1 MPSLNLHSLLDTRVE
16 GRVAF
21 LDNLNLPPDDRKLM
35 LGARTDI
42 RARLKA
48 RLPKRLQ
55 QKAEE
60 AGQGN
65 IEVPAPRFFT
75 QGSWAYRT
83 LNAPCRAPQ
92 QADLDDGAY
101 LPFSYIE
108 SQPPAQM
115 SALLFEAVEEVLSEL
130 ADDKRWRVDTSN
142 DNCTRLIID
151 SDKHIDVPVYSIS
164 DSEFQT
170 LVKASME
177 MFRSGLVQATLDSA
191 DYAERADEQE
201 WHLMP
206 TEGVL
211 MATKN
216 RGWQDSDPRP
226 VRDWVVEQIELK
238 GEQLRRVMRYL
249 KAWRDFQ
256 KWDKDDPKS
265 ILLMVAADAAFDM
278 AIDKRDDLA
287 LLKVLKRLPD
297 ILRGQIINP
306 ASRDKPLDEQE
317 DLARRLDDKGI
328 REDVIARIKHF
339 AEQLEY
345 AIDTCGVPSKACEIL
360 IELLGD
366 RVPNDP
372 HRVSQSTVQ
381 SQPAQK
387 AAAVPPL
394 GKATAGR

>member
-21 LDNLNLPPDDRKLM
+21 LDNLTLAPQERKLM
-35 LGARTDI
+35 LSARTDI
-42 RARLKA
+42 RQRLKA
-48 RLPKRLQ
+48 RLPKRIQ
-55 QKAEE
+55 KKAED
-60 AGQGN
+60 AGQDH
-65 IEVPAPRFFT
+65 IDVPEPRFFT
-75 QGSWAYRT
+75 QGSWAYKT

-130 ADDKRWRVDTSN
+130 ADDKGWKIDTSN

-164 DSEFQT
+164 DSEFKT

-177 MFRSGLVQATLDSA
+177 MYRFGMEGLALDSA
-191 DYAERADEQE
+191 DSEERADEQD
-201 WHLMP
+201 WDLMP

-216 RGWQDSDPRP
+216 RGWQNSDPRP
-226 VRDWVVEQIELK
+226 IRDWVVEQVELK

-265 ILLMVAADAAFDM
+265 ILLMVAADAAFDI

-287 LLKVLKRLPD
+287 LLKVLQRLPD
-297 ILRGQIINP
+297 ILRGKVINP
-306 ASRDKPLDEQE
+306 ATTDKPLDEQE
-317 DLARRLDDKGI
+317 DLAKRLDNKGI
-328 REDVIARIKHF
+328 REDVISRIEHF
-339 AEQLEY
+339 ADQLEY
-345 AIDTCGVPSKACEIL
+345 AIDSCGVPSKACEIL
-360 IELLGD
+360 IELLGN

-372 HRVSQSTVQ
+372 ERVTQSTVQ

-387 AAAVPPL
+387 TAAVPPL
-394 GKATAGR
+394 GKATAG

>member
-21 LDNLNLPPDDRKLM
+21 LDNLTLDPDDRKLM
-35 LGARTDI
+35 LSARTEI
-42 RARLKA
+42 RARLKS
-48 RLPKRLQ
+48 RLPKRI
-55 QKAEE
+55 QKKAAD
-60 AGQGN
+60 AGQGH
-65 IEVPAPRFFT
+65 IEVPEPRFFT
-75 QGSWAYRT
+75 QGSWSYKT

-130 ADDKRWRVDTSN
+130 ANDNGWSIDTSN

-151 SDKHIDVPVYSIS
+151 TDKHIDVPVYSIS
-164 DSEFQT
+164 DSEFET

-177 MFRSGLVQATLDSA
+177 MYRLGLEHATFDSA
-191 DYAERADEQE
+191 DFAERADEQE

-226 VRDWVVEQIELK
+226 IRDWVVEQVELK

-278 AIDKRDDLA
+278 ATEKRDDLA
-287 LLKVLKRLPD
+287 LLKVLRRLPD
-297 ILRGQIINP
+297 ILRGQVINP
-306 ASRDKPLDEQE
+306 ASRDKPLNEQE
-317 DLARRLDDKGI
+317 DLAKRLDNKGI
-328 REDVIARIKHF
+328 REDVIARIERF
-339 AEQLEY
+339 ADQLEY
-345 AIDTCGVPSKACEIL
+345 AIDTCGVPSEACKIL
-360 IELLGD
+360 IKHLGD

-372 HRVSQSTVQ
+372 ERVTQSTVQ

-387 AAAVPPL
+387 TNAVPPL
-394 GKATAGR
+394 GKATAG

>member
-21 LDNLNLPPDDRKLM
+21 LDNLTLNPQERKLM
-35 LGARTDI
+35 LSARTDI
-42 RARLKA
+42 RQRLKA
-48 RLPKRLQ
+48 RLPKRIQ
-55 QKAEE
+55 KKAED
-60 AGQGN
+60 AGQGQ
-65 IEVPAPRFFT
+65 IDVPEPRFFT
-75 QGSWAYRT
+75 QGSWAYKT

-130 ADDKRWRVDTSN
+130 ADDKGWEIDTSN

-164 DSEFQT
+164 DSEFET
-170 LVKASME
+170 LVKASIEMYRFGME
-177 MFRSGLVQATLDSA
+177 SFALDSA
-191 DYAERADEQE
+191 DSEERADEQD
-201 WHLMP
+201 WDLMP

-216 RGWQDSDPRP
+216 RGWQNSDPRP
-226 VRDWVVEQIELK
+226 IRDWVVEQVELK

-265 ILLMVAADAAFDM
+265 ILLMVAADAAFDI

-287 LLKVLKRLPD
+287 LLKVLQRLPD
-297 ILRGQIINP
+297 ILRGKVINP
-306 ASRDKPLDEQE
+306 ATTDKPLDEQE
-317 DLARRLDDKGI
+317 DLAKRLDNKGI
-328 REDVIARIKHF
+328 REDVISRIEHF
-339 AEQLEY
+339 ADRLEY
-345 AIDTCGVPSKACEIL
+345 AIDSCGVPSKACEIL
-360 IELLGD
+360 IELLGN

-372 HRVSQSTVQ
+372 ERVTQSTVQ

-387 AAAVPPL
+387 TAAVPPL
-394 GKATAGR
+394 GKATAG

>member
-1 MPSLNLHSLLDTRVE
+1 MPSLNLHSLFDTRVE
-16 GRVAF
+16 GRVTF
-21 LDNLNLPPDDRKLM
+21 LDNLTLDPDDRSLM
-35 LGARTDI
+35 LSARTEI

-48 RLPKRLQ
+48 RLPRRIQK
-55 QKAEE
+55 KAED
-60 AGQGN
+60 AGQGH
-65 IEVPAPRFFT
+65 IEVPEPRFFT
-75 QGSWAYRT
+75 QGSWSYKT
-83 LNAPCRAPQ
+83 LNTPCRPPQ

-130 ADDKRWRVDTSN
+130 ADDKGWKIDTNN
-142 DNCTRLIID
+142 DNCTRLII
-151 SDKHIDVPVYSIS
+151 SDAKHIDVPVYSIP
-164 DSEFQT
+164 DHEFET

-177 MFRSGLVQATLDSA
+177 MYRIAAANEVFDSA

-201 WHLMP
+201 WHMMP

-226 VRDWVVEQIELK
+226 IRDWVVEQVELK

-265 ILLMVAADAAFDM
+265 ILLMVAADAAFDSSV
-278 AIDKRDDLA
+278 DRRDDLA
-287 LLKVLKRLPD
+287 LLKVLRGLPD
-297 ILRGQIINP
+297 ILRGKVISP
-306 ASRDKPLDEQE
+306 STRDKPPGEQE
-317 DLARRLDDKGI
+317 DLARRLDNKGI
-328 REDVIARIKHF
+328 RRDVIARIEHF
-339 AEQLEY
+339 ADQLEY
-345 AIDTCGVPSKACEIL
+345 AINTCGIPTKACEIL
-360 IELLGD
+360 IEHLGD
-366 RVPNDP
+366 RLPNDP
-372 HRVSQSTVQ
+372 ERVTQSTVQ

-387 AAAVPPL
+387 TNVVPPL
-394 GKATAGR
+394 GKTTAG

>member
-21 LDNLNLPPDDRKLM
+21 LDNLTLAPEERKLM
-35 LGARTDI
+35 LSARTDI
-42 RARLKA
+42 RQRLKA
-48 RLPKRLQ
+48 RLPKRIQ
-55 QKAEE
+55 KKAEDD
-60 AGQGN
+60 GQGH
-65 IEVPAPRFFT
+65 IEVPDPRFFT
-75 QGSWAYRT
+75 QGSWAYKT
-83 LNAPCRAPQ
+83 LNAPCRSPQ
-92 QADLDDGAY
+92 QADLDDGTY

-115 SALLFEAVEEVLSEL
+115 SALLFESVEEVLSEL
-130 ADDKRWRVDTSN
+130 ADDKGWTIDTSN

-164 DSEFQT
+164 DIEFAT

-177 MFRSGLVQATLDSA
+177 MYRFGLENLAFDSA
-191 DYAERADEQE
+191 ESLERIDEQE

-216 RGWQDSDPRP
+216 RGWRDSDPRP
-226 VRDWVVEQIELK
+226 VRDWVIEQVELK

-256 KWDKDDPKS
+256 KWEKDDPKS

-278 AIDKRDDLA
+278 AIEKRDDLA
-287 LLKVLKRLPD
+287 LLKVLQRLPD
-297 ILRGQIINP
+297 ILRGKVINP
-306 ASRDKPLDEQE
+306 ATRDKPLDEQE
-317 DLARRLDDKGI
+317 DLAKRLDNKGI
-328 REDVIARIKHF
+328 REDVIARIEHF
-339 AEQLEY
+339 SDQLEY
-345 AIDTCGVPSKACEIL
+345 AIDTCGVPSEACEIL
-360 IELLGD
+360 IEFLGK

-372 HRVSQSTVQ
+372 DRVTQSTVQ

-387 AAAVPPL
+387 TAAVPPL
-394 GKATAGR
+394 GKATAG

>member
-1 MPSLNLHSLLDTRVE
+1 MHSLFYTRVE

-21 LDNLNLPPDDRKLM
+21 LDNLTLGPDDRKLM
-35 LGARTDI
+35 LSARTEI

-48 RLPKRLQ
+48 RLPRRIQK
-55 QKAEE
+55 KAED
-60 AGQGN
+60 AGQGH
-65 IEVPAPRFFT
+65 IEVPEPRFFT
-75 QGSWAYRT
+75 QGSWSYKT
-83 LNAPCRAPQ
+83 LNTPCRPPQ

-130 ADDKRWRVDTSN
+130 ADDKGWEIDTNN
-142 DNCTRLIID
+142 DNCTRLIIGGA
-151 SDKHIDVPVYSIS
+151 KHIDVPVYSIP
-164 DSEFQT
+164 DHEFET

-177 MFRSGLVQATLDSA
+177 MYRIAVANEAFDSA

-201 WHLMP
+201 WHMMP

-226 VRDWVVEQIELK
+226 IRDWVVEQVELK

-265 ILLMVAADAAFDM
+265 ILLMVAADTAFESS
-278 AIDKRDDLA
+278 IDRRDDLA
-287 LLKVLKRLPD
+287 LLKVLRGLPD
-297 ILRGQIINP
+297 ILRGKVISP
-306 ASRDKPLDEQE
+306 SSRDKPPGEQE
-317 DLARRLDDKGI
+317 DLARRLDNKGI
-328 REDVIARIKHF
+328 RRDVIARIEHF
-339 AEQLEY
+339 ADQLEY
-345 AIDTCGVPSKACEIL
+345 AINTCGIPTEACEIL
-360 IELLGD
+360 IEHLGD
-366 RVPNDP
+366 RLPNDP
-372 HRVSQSTVQ
+372 ERVTQSTVQ

-387 AAAVPPL
+387 TNVVPPL
-394 GKATAGR
+394 GKTTAG

>member
-21 LDNLNLPPDDRKLM
+21 LDNLTLDPQERKLM
-35 LGARTDI
+35 LSARTDI
-42 RARLKA
+42 RQRLKA
-48 RLPKRLQ
+48 RLPKRIQ
-55 QKAEE
+55 KKAED
-60 AGQGN
+60 AGQGQ
-65 IEVPAPRFFT
+65 IDVPEPRFFT
-75 QGSWAYRT
+75 QGSWAYKT

-130 ADDKRWRVDTSN
+130 ADDKGWEIDTSN

-164 DSEFQT
+164 DSEFET

-177 MFRSGLVQATLDSA
+177 MYRFGMESFALDSA
-191 DYAERADEQE
+191 DSDERADEQD
-201 WHLMP
+201 WDLMP

-216 RGWQDSDPRP
+216 RGWQNSDPRP
-226 VRDWVVEQIELK
+226 IRDWVVEQVELK

-265 ILLMVAADAAFDM
+265 ILLMVAADAAFDI

-287 LLKVLKRLPD
+287 LLKVLQRLPD
-297 ILRGQIINP
+297 ILRGKVINP
-306 ASRDKPLDEQE
+306 ATTDKPLDEQE
-317 DLARRLDDKGI
+317 DLAKRLDNKGI
-328 REDVIARIKHF
+328 REDVISRIEHF
-339 AEQLEY
+339 AGQLEY
-345 AIDTCGVPSKACEIL
+345 AIDSCGVPSKACEIL
-360 IELLGD
+360 IELLGN

-372 HRVSQSTVQ
+372 ERVTQSTVQ

-387 AAAVPPL
+387 TAAVPPL
-394 GKATAGR
+394 GKATAG

>member
-1 MPSLNLHSLLDTRVE
+1 MPSLNLHSLFDTRVE

-21 LDNLNLPPDDRKLM
+21 LDNLTLAPEERKLM
-35 LGARTDI
+35 LSARTDI
-42 RARLKA
+42 RQRLKTG
-48 RLPKRLQ
+48 LPKRI
-55 QKAEE
+55 QKKAKD
-60 AGQGN
+60 AGQVH
-65 IEVPAPRFFT
+65 IEVPEPRFFT
-75 QGSWAYRT
+75 QGSWAYKT

-92 QADLDDGAY
+92 QADLDDGVY

-130 ADDKRWRVDTSN
+130 ADDKGWEIDTSN

-164 DSEFQT
+164 DGEFAT
-170 LVKASME
+170 LVNASME
-177 MFRSGLVQATLDSA
+177 MYRLGLEHATFDSA
-191 DYAERADEQE
+191 YSEERADEQE

-226 VRDWVVEQIELK
+226 VRDWVVEQVELK
-238 GEQLRRVMRYL
+238 TEQLRRVMRYL

-256 KWDKDDPKS
+256 EWDKDDPKS
-265 ILLMVAADAAFDM
+265 ILLMVAADTAFDI
-278 AIDKRDDLA
+278 AIEKRDDLA
-287 LLKVLKRLPD
+287 LLKVLQRLPD
-297 ILRGQIINP
+297 ILRGTVINP
-306 ASRDKPLDEQE
+306 ATIDKPLDEQE
-317 DLARRLDDKGI
+317 DLAKRLDNKGI
-328 REDVIARIKHF
+328 REDVITRIEHF
-339 AEQLEY
+339 AKRLEY

-360 IELLGD
+360 IELLGK

-372 HRVSQSTVQ
+372 DRVTQSTVQ

-387 AAAVPPL
+387 TAAVSPI
-394 GKATAGR
+394 GKATAG

>member
-1 MPSLNLHSLLDTRVE
+1 MPSLNLHSLFDTRVE

-21 LDNLNLPPDDRKLM
+21 LDNLTLDPDDRKLM
-35 LGARTDI
+35 LSARTDI
-42 RARLKA
+42 RTRLKA
-48 RLPKRLQ
+48 RLPKRIQ
-55 QKAEE
+55 KKAED
-60 AGQGN
+60 AGQGH
-65 IEVPAPRFFT
+65 IEVPEPRFFT
-75 QGSWAYRT
+75 QGSWAYKT

-130 ADDKRWRVDTSN
+130 ADDKGWAIDTKN

-151 SDKHIDVPVYSIS
+151 DNKHIDVPVYSIS
-164 DSEFQT
+164 DSEFET

-177 MFRSGLVQATLDSA
+177 MYRMVLENAAFDSA

-201 WHLMP
+201 WHMMP

-226 VRDWVVEQIELK
+226 IRDWVVEQVELK

-249 KAWRDFQ
+249 QAWRDFQ

-278 AIDKRDDLA
+278 ATEKRDDLA
-287 LLKVLKRLPD
+287 LLKVLRRLPD
-297 ILRGQIINP
+297 ILRGQVINP
-306 ASRDKPLDEQE
+306 ASRDKPLNEQE
-317 DLARRLDDKGI
+317 DLAKRLDSKGI
-328 REDVIARIKHF
+328 RDDVIARIEYF
-339 AEQLEY
+339 AGQLEY
-345 AIDTCGVPSKACEIL
+345 AIDTCGVPAKACEIL
-360 IELLGD
+360 IEHLGD
-366 RVPNDP
+366 RLPNDP
-372 HRVSQSTVQ
+372 DRVIQSTVQ

-387 AAAVPPL
+387 TAAVPPL
-394 GKATAGR
+394 GKATAG

>member
-21 LDNLNLPPDDRKLM
+21 LDNLTLGSDERKLM
-35 LGARTDI
+35 LSARTDI
-42 RARLKA
+42 RQRLKA
-48 RLPKRLQ
+48 RLPKRIQ
-55 QKAEE
+55 TKAED
-60 AGQGN
+60 AGQGH
-65 IEVPAPRFFT
+65 IQVPEPRFFT
-75 QGSWAYRT
+75 QGSWAYKT
-83 LNAPCRAPQ
+83 LNAPCRSPQ

-130 ADDKRWRVDTSN
+130 AVDKGWKIDTSN
-142 DNCTRLIID
+142 GNCTRLIID

-164 DSEFQT
+164 DTEFET

-177 MFRSGLVQATLDSA
+177 MYRFGLEHATFDSA
-191 DYAERADEQE
+191 DSEERADEQE

-226 VRDWVVEQIELK
+226 VRDWVVEQVQLK

-256 KWDKDDPKS
+256 EWDKDDPKS
-265 ILLMVAADAAFDM
+265 ILLMVAADAAFDI
-278 AIDKRDDLA
+278 AIERRDDLA
-287 LLKVLKRLPD
+287 LLKVLRRLPD
-297 ILRGQIINP
+297 ILRGKVINP
-306 ASRDKPLDEQE
+306 ATRDKPLDDQE
-317 DLARRLDDKGI
+317 DLAKRLDNKGI
-328 REDVIARIKHF
+328 REDVITRIEYF
-339 AEQLEY
+339 ADQLEY

-360 IELLGD
+360 IEHLGK

-372 HRVSQSTVQ
+372 DRVTQATVQ

-387 AAAVPPL
+387 TAAVPPL
-394 GKATAGR
+394 GKATAG

>member
-21 LDNLNLPPDDRKLM
+21 LDNLTLAPEERKLM
-35 LGARTDI
+35 LSARTDI
-42 RARLKA
+42 RQRLKA
-48 RLPKRLQ
+48 RLPKRIQ
-55 QKAEE
+55 KKAED
-60 AGQGN
+60 AGQGH
-65 IEVPAPRFFT
+65 IEVPEPRFFT
-75 QGSWAYRT
+75 QGSWAYKT
-83 LNAPCRAPQ
+83 INAPCRAPQ
-92 QADLDDGAY
+92 QADLDDGTY

-130 ADDKRWRVDTSN
+130 ADDKGWQIDTSN

-151 SDKHIDVPVYSIS
+151 SAKHIDVPVYSIS
-164 DSEFQT
+164 DSEFAT

-177 MFRSGLVQATLDSA
+177 MYRFGLEHATFDSA
-191 DYAERADEQE
+191 DFEERADEQE

-226 VRDWVVEQIELK
+226 VRDWVVEQVELK

-265 ILLMVAADAAFDM
+265 ILLMVAADAAFDI

-287 LLKVLKRLPD
+287 LLKVLRRLPH
-297 ILRGQIINP
+297 ILRGKVINP
-306 ASRDKPLDEQE
+306 ATRDKPLDEQE
-317 DLARRLDDKGI
+317 DLAKRLDNKGI
-328 REDVIARIKHF
+328 REDVIARIEHF
-339 AEQLEY
+339 ADQLEY

-360 IELLGD
+360 IELLGK

-372 HRVSQSTVQ
+372 DRVTQSTVQ
-381 SQPAQK
+381 GQPAQK
-387 AAAVPPL
+387 TAAVPPL
-394 GKATAGR
+394 GKATAG

>member
-21 LDNLNLPPDDRKLM
+21 LDNLTLSPDERKLM
-35 LGARTDI
+35 LSARTDI
-42 RARLKA
+42 RQRLKA
-48 RLPKRLQ
+48 RLPKRIQ
-55 QKAEE
+55 RKAED
-60 AGQGN
+60 AGQGH
-65 IEVPAPRFFT
+65 IQVPEPRFFT
-75 QGSWAYRT
+75 QGSWAYKT

-92 QADLDDGAY
+92 QADLDDGVY

-130 ADDKRWRVDTSN
+130 ADDKGWEIDTSN

-164 DSEFQT
+164 DTEFET

-177 MFRSGLVQATLDSA
+177 MYRFVLEHATFDSA
-191 DYAERADEQE
+191 DSEERADEQE

-226 VRDWVVEQIELK
+226 VRDWVIEQVELK

-256 KWDKDDPKS
+256 KWEKDDPKS
-265 ILLMVAADAAFDM
+265 ILLMVAADAAFDI

-287 LLKVLKRLPD
+287 LLKVLRRLPD
-297 ILRGQIINP
+297 ILRGKVINP
-306 ASRDKPLDEQE
+306 ATRDKPLDEQE
-317 DLARRLDDKGI
+317 DLAKRLDNKGI
-328 REDVIARIKHF
+328 RENVIARIEHF
-339 AEQLEY
+339 ADQLEY
-345 AIDTCGVPSKACEIL
+345 AIHTCGVPSKACEIL
-360 IELLGD
+360 IELLGE

-372 HRVSQSTVQ
+372 DRVTQSTVQ

-387 AAAVPPL
+387 TASVPPL
-394 GKATAGR
+394 GKATAG

>member
-21 LDNLNLPPDDRKLM
+21 LDNLTLDPQERKLM
-35 LGARTDI
+35 LSARTDI
-42 RARLKA
+42 RQRLKA
-48 RLPKRLQ
+48 RLPKRIQ
-55 QKAEE
+55 KKAED
-60 AGQGN
+60 AGQGQ
-65 IEVPAPRFFT
+65 IDVPEPRFFT
-75 QGSWAYRT
+75 QGSWAYKT

-130 ADDKRWRVDTSN
+130 ADDKGWEIDTSN
-142 DNCTRLIID
+142 DNCTRLVID

-164 DSEFQT
+164 DSEFET

-177 MFRSGLVQATLDSA
+177 MYRFGMESFALDSA
-191 DYAERADEQE
+191 DSEERADEQD
-201 WHLMP
+201 WDLMP

-216 RGWQDSDPRP
+216 RGWQNSDPRP
-226 VRDWVVEQIELK
+226 IRDWVVEQVELK

-265 ILLMVAADAAFDM
+265 ILLMVAADAAFDI

-287 LLKVLKRLPD
+287 LLKVLQRLPD
-297 ILRGQIINP
+297 ILRGKVINP
-306 ASRDKPLDEQE
+306 ATTDKPLDEQE
-317 DLARRLDDKGI
+317 DLAKRLDNKGI
-328 REDVIARIKHF
+328 REDVISRIEHF
-339 AEQLEY
+339 ADQLEY
-345 AIDTCGVPSKACEIL
+345 AIDSCGVPSKACEIL
-360 IELLGD
+360 IELLGN

-372 HRVSQSTVQ
+372 ERVTQSTVQ

-387 AAAVPPL
+387 TAAVPPL
-394 GKATAGR
+394 GKATAG

>member
-21 LDNLNLPPDDRKLM
+21 LDNLTLAPEERKLM
-35 LGARTDI
+35 LSARTDI
-42 RARLKA
+42 RQRLKA
-48 RLPKRLQ
+48 RLPKRIQ
-55 QKAEE
+55 KKAED
-60 AGQGN
+60 AGQGH
-65 IEVPAPRFFT
+65 IEVPDPRFFT
-75 QGSWAYRT
+75 QGSWAYKT
-83 LNAPCRAPQ
+83 LNAPCRSPQ

-130 ADDKRWRVDTSN
+130 ADDKGWTIDTSN

-164 DSEFQT
+164 DIEFAT

-177 MFRSGLVQATLDSA
+177 MYRFGLEHLTFDSA
-191 DYAERADEQE
+191 ESQERADEQE

-226 VRDWVVEQIELK
+226 VRDWVIEQVELK

-256 KWDKDDPKS
+256 KWEKDDPKS

-278 AIDKRDDLA
+278 AIEKRDDLA
-287 LLKVLKRLPD
+287 LLKVLQRLPD
-297 ILRGQIINP
+297 ILRGKVINP
-306 ASRDKPLDEQE
+306 ATRDKPLDEQE
-317 DLARRLDDKGI
+317 DLAKRLDNKGI
-328 REDVIARIKHF
+328 REDVIARIVHF
-339 AEQLEY
+339 ADQLEY

-360 IELLGD
+360 IELLGE

-372 HRVSQSTVQ
+372 DRVTQSTVQ

-387 AAAVPPL
+387 TAAVPPL
-394 GKATAGR
+394 GKATAG

>member
-21 LDNLNLPPDDRKLM
+21 LDNLTLAPEERKLM
-35 LGARTDI
+35 LSARTDI
-42 RARLKA
+42 RQRLKA
-48 RLPKRLQ
+48 RLPKRIQ
-55 QKAEE
+55 KKAED
-60 AGQGN
+60 AGQGH
-65 IEVPAPRFFT
+65 IEVPEPRFFT
-75 QGSWAYRT
+75 QGSWAYKT

-115 SALLFEAVEEVLSEL
+115 SALLFEAVEEVLTEL
-130 ADDKRWRVDTSN
+130 ANDKGWEIDTSN

-164 DSEFQT
+164 DSEFTT

-177 MFRSGLVQATLDSA
+177 MYRVKLEHMTFDSA
-191 DYAERADEQE
+191 DSEERADEQE

-226 VRDWVVEQIELK
+226 VRDWVIEQVELK
-238 GEQLRRVMRYL
+238 GEQLRRVMRYI

-256 KWDKDDPKS
+256 KWGKDDPKS
-265 ILLMVAADAAFDM
+265 ILLMVAADAAFDI
-278 AIDKRDDLA
+278 AIEKRDDLA
-287 LLKVLKRLPD
+287 LLKVLQRLPD
-297 ILRGQIINP
+297 ILRGKVINP
-306 ASRDKPLDEQE
+306 ATSNQPLDEQE
-317 DLARRLDDKGI
+317 DLAKRLDNKGI
-328 REDVIARIKHF
+328 REDVIARIEHF

-345 AIDTCGVPSKACEIL
+345 AIDICGVPSEACEIL
-360 IELLGD
+360 IELLGK

-372 HRVSQSTVQ
+372 DRVTQSTVQ
-381 SQPAQK
+381 SQPAHK
-387 AAAVPPL
+387 TAAVPPL
-394 GKATAGR
+394 GKATAG

>member
-21 LDNLNLPPDDRKLM
+21 LDNLTLAADDRKLM
-35 LGARTDI
+35 LAARTEI

-48 RLPKRLQ
+48 RLPNRIQK
-55 QKAEE
+55 KAEE
-60 AGQGN
+60 AGQGH
-65 IEVPAPRFFT
+65 IEAPEPRFFT
-75 QGSWAYRT
+75 QGSWAYKT

-101 LPFSYIE
+101 LPFSYVE

-115 SALLFEAVEEVLSEL
+115 SALLFKAVEEILSEL
-130 ADDKRWRVDTSN
+130 ADDKGWQIDTGN

-151 SDKHIDVPVYSIS
+151 SDMHIDVPVYSIS
-164 DSEFQT
+164 DTEFQT

-177 MFRSGLVQATLDSA
+177 MYRLNLEHATLDSA

-226 VRDWVVEQIELK
+226 IRDWVVEQVELK
-238 GEQLRRVMRYL
+238 GKQLRRVMRYM

-256 KWDKDDPKS
+256 QWDKDDPKS
-265 ILLMVAADAAFDM
+265 ILLMVAVDAGFDM

-287 LLKVLKRLPD
+287 LLKVLRRLPD
-297 ILRGQIINP
+297 ILRGQVINP

-317 DLARRLDDKGI
+317 DLAKRLDSKGI
-328 REDVIARIKHF
+328 REDVIARIEYF
-339 AEQLEY
+339 SERLEY
-345 AIDTCGVPSKACEIL
+345 AIDTCGVPSEACEIL

-372 HRVSQSTVQ
+372 DRVTQSTVRGQ
-381 SQPAQK
+381 VAQK
-387 AAAVPPL
+387 TAAVPPL
-394 GKATAGR
+394 GKVTAG

>member
-1 MPSLNLHSLLDTRVE
+1 MPSLNLHSLFDTRVE
-16 GRVAF
+16 GRVTF
-21 LDNLNLPPDDRKLM
+21 LDNLTLDPDDRSLM
-35 LGARTDI
+35 LSARTEI

-48 RLPKRLQ
+48 RLPRRIQK
-55 QKAEE
+55 KAED
-60 AGQGN
+60 AGQGH
-65 IEVPAPRFFT
+65 IEVPEPRFFT
-75 QGSWAYRT
+75 QGSWSYKT
-83 LNAPCRAPQ
+83 LNTPCRPPQ

-130 ADDKRWRVDTSN
+130 ADDKGWEIDTNN
-142 DNCTRLIID
+142 DNCTRLII
-151 SDKHIDVPVYSIS
+151 SDAKHIDVPVYSIP
-164 DSEFQT
+164 DHEFET

-177 MFRSGLVQATLDSA
+177 MYRIAAANEVFDSA

-201 WHLMP
+201 WHMMP

-226 VRDWVVEQIELK
+226 IRDWVVEQVELK

-265 ILLMVAADAAFDM
+265 ILLMVAADAAFDSSV
-278 AIDKRDDLA
+278 DRRDDLA
-287 LLKVLKRLPD
+287 LLKVLRGLPD
-297 ILRGQIINP
+297 ILRGKVISP
-306 ASRDKPLDEQE
+306 STRDKPPGEQE
-317 DLARRLDDKGI
+317 DLARRLDNKGI
-328 REDVIARIKHF
+328 RRDVIARIEHF
-339 AEQLEY
+339 ADQLEY
-345 AIDTCGVPSKACEIL
+345 AINTCGIPTKACEIL
-360 IELLGD
+360 IEHLGD
-366 RVPNDP
+366 RLPNDP
-372 HRVSQSTVQ
+372 ERVTQSTVQ

-387 AAAVPPL
+387 TNVVPPL
-394 GKATAGR
+394 GKTTAG

>member
-1 MPSLNLHSLLDTRVE
+1 MPSLNLHSLFDTRVE

-21 LDNLNLPPDDRKLM
+21 LDNLTLAPDDRKLM
-35 LGARTDI
+35 LSARTDI

-48 RLPKRLQ
+48 RLPKRIQ
-55 QKAEE
+55 KKAED
-60 AGQGN
+60 AGQGH
-65 IEVPAPRFFT
+65 IEVPEPRFFT
-75 QGSWAYRT
+75 QGSWSYKT
-83 LNAPCRAPQ
+83 LNAPCRPPQ
-92 QADLDDGAY
+92 QADLDDGVY

-130 ADDKRWRVDTSN
+130 ADDKGWAIDPSN
-142 DNCTRLIID
+142 DNCTRLIIND
-151 SDKHIDVPVYSIS
+151 DKHIDVPVYSIP
-164 DSEFQT
+164 DHEFET

-177 MFRSGLVQATLDSA
+177 MYRIAVANAAFDSV

-201 WHLMP
+201 WHMMP

-226 VRDWVVEQIELK
+226 IRDWVVEQVELK

-278 AIDKRDDLA
+278 ATEKRDDLA
-287 LLKVLKRLPD
+287 LLKVLRRLPD
-297 ILRGQIINP
+297 ILRGKVINP
-306 ASRDKPLDEQE
+306 ASRDKPLSEQE
-317 DLARRLDDKGI
+317 DLAKRMDNKGI
-328 REDVIARIKHF
+328 RGDVIARIEYF
-339 AEQLEY
+339 AAQLEY
-345 AIDTCGVPSKACEIL
+345 AIDTCGVPAKACEIL
-360 IELLGD
+360 IEHLGD
-366 RVPNDP
+366 RLPNDP
-372 HRVSQSTVQ
+372 NRVTQSTVQ

-387 AAAVPPL
+387 TTAVPPL
-394 GKATAGR
+394 GKATAG

>member
-1 MPSLNLHSLLDTRVE
+1 MPSLNLHSLFYTRVE

-21 LDNLNLPPDDRKLM
+21 LDNLTLGPDDRKLM
-35 LGARTDI
+35 LSARTEI

-48 RLPKRLQ
+48 RLPRRIQK
-55 QKAEE
+55 KAED
-60 AGQGN
+60 AGQGH
-65 IEVPAPRFFT
+65 IEVPEPRFFT
-75 QGSWAYRT
+75 QGSWSYKT
-83 LNAPCRAPQ
+83 LNTPCRPPQ

-130 ADDKRWRVDTSN
+130 ADDKGWEIDTNN
-142 DNCTRLIID
+142 DNCTRLIIGGA
-151 SDKHIDVPVYSIS
+151 KHIDVPVYSIP
-164 DSEFQT
+164 DHEFET

-177 MFRSGLVQATLDSA
+177 MYRIAAANEVFDSA

-201 WHLMP
+201 WHMMP

-226 VRDWVVEQIELK
+226 IRDWVVEQVELK

-265 ILLMVAADAAFDM
+265 ILLMVAADAAFDSSV
-278 AIDKRDDLA
+278 DRRDDLA
-287 LLKVLKRLPD
+287 LLKVLRGLPD
-297 ILRGQIINP
+297 ILRGKVISP
-306 ASRDKPLDEQE
+306 STRDKPPGEQE
-317 DLARRLDDKGI
+317 DLARRLDNKGI
-328 REDVIARIKHF
+328 RRDVIARIEHF
-339 AEQLEY
+339 ADQLEY
-345 AIDTCGVPSKACEIL
+345 AINTCGIPTKACEIL
-360 IELLGD
+360 IEHLGD
-366 RVPNDP
+366 RLPNDP
-372 HRVSQSTVQ
+372 ERVTQSTVQ

-387 AAAVPPL
+387 TNVVPPL
-394 GKATAGR
+394 GKTTAG

>member
-21 LDNLNLPPDDRKLM
+21 LHNLTLSAEERKLM
-35 LGARTDI
+35 LSARTAI
-42 RARLKA
+42 RKRLKA
-48 RLPKRLQ
+48 RLPKLVQ
-55 QKAEE
+55 KKAEN
-60 AGQGN
+60 AGQGH
-65 IEVPAPRFFT
+65 IEVPEPRFFT
-75 QGSWAYRT
+75 QGSWAYKT

-115 SALLFEAVEEVLSEL
+115 SALLFEAVEEILTEL
-130 ADDKRWRVDTSN
+130 ADDKGWKIDTSN
-142 DNCTRLIID
+142 NNCTRLIVD
-151 SDKHIDVPVYSIS
+151 HDKHIDVPVYSIS
-164 DSEFQT
+164 DNEFET

-177 MFRSGLVQATLDSA
+177 MYRSTLEHAAFDSA
-191 DYAERADEQE
+191 DFAERTDEQE

-226 VRDWVVEQIELK
+226 VRDWVVEQVELK

-256 KWDKDDPKS
+256 KWDRDDPKS
-265 ILLMVAADAAFDM
+265 ILIMVAADAAFDM
-278 AIDKRDDLA
+278 AIEKRDDLA
-287 LLKVLKRLPD
+287 LLKVLRRLPD
-297 ILRGQIINP
+297 ILRGQVINP
-306 ASRDKPLDEQE
+306 ATRDKPQEEQE
-317 DLARRLDDKGI
+317 DLARRLDTKGI
-328 REDVIARIKHF
+328 REDVIDRIEHF
-339 AEQLEY
+339 AKRLEY

-366 RVPNDP
+366 RIPNDP
-372 HRVSQSTVQ
+372 DRVTQSTVQ
-381 SQPAQK
+381 SQPAK
-387 AAAVPPL
+387 KTAAVPPL
-394 GKATAGR
+394 GKATAG

>member
-1 MPSLNLHSLLDTRVE
+1 MPSLNLHSLFDTRVE

-21 LDNLNLPPDDRKLM
+21 LDNLTLDPADRKLM
-35 LGARTDI
+35 LNARTDI

-48 RLPKRLQ
+48 RLPKLMQ
-55 QKAEE
+55 KKAEE
-60 AGQGN
+60 AGQGH
-65 IEVPAPRFFT
+65 IEVPEPRFFT
-75 QGSWAYRT
+75 QGSWAYKT

-101 LPFSYIE
+101 LPFSYIG

-115 SALLFEAVEEVLSEL
+115 STLLFEAVEEVLSEL
-130 ADDKRWRVDTSN
+130 ADDKGWEIDSSN
-142 DNCTRLIID
+142 DNCTRLVID

-164 DSEFQT
+164 DFEFET
-170 LVKASME
+170 LVEASKE
-177 MFRSGLVQATLDSA
+177 MYRYGLEHAVYDSA
-191 DYAERADEQE
+191 DSPERADEQE

-206 TEGVL
+206 TKGVL

-216 RGWQDSDPRP
+216 RGWRDSDPRP
-226 VRDWVVEQIELK
+226 IRDWVVEQVELK

-256 KWDKDDPKS
+256 NWSKDDPKS

-278 AIDKRDDLA
+278 ATEKRDDLA

-297 ILRGQIINP
+297 ILRGQVINP
-306 ASRDKPLDEQE
+306 ASRDKPLNEQE
-317 DLARRLDDKGI
+317 DLAKRLDNKDI
-328 REDVIARIKHF
+328 REDVITRIEF
-339 AEQLEY
+339 FSDQLEY
-345 AIDTCGVPSKACEIL
+345 AIDTCGVPAKACKIL
-360 IELLGD
+360 IEHLGD

-372 HRVSQSTVQ
+372 ERVTQSTVQ

-387 AAAVPPL
+387 TYAVPPL
-394 GKATAGR
+394 GKATAG